1 MSDEMLEDLATH
13 AGISVFWRD
22 QSGADRRVSAESLRA
37 ILAATGLPAA
47 NDGDLRDSR
56 MRLKDENVKRD
67 FFASRVGE
75 PIDLPLAAALTQV
88 EATLEDGT
96 RRLIRPIAGA
106 DGLALPGFDSPGYH
120 RLHLPGGDRT
130 VAVAPERCTTFAD
143 LNGGAPGW
151 GLAAQVYSLR
161 SDYDCGVGDFGGVAA
176 LARSAARL
184 GADFLAIS
192 PVHALFG
199 ASPDRYSPY
208 SPSTRLFYNPLCADP
223 ALVFPDALIRRAV
236 EAAGLGSRMKTLS
249 QAPVID
255 WAAGHAAKHA
265 LFRAL
270 FDLLPG
276 AGGDVFA
283 DFRKFRDG
291 ASDLLKDFALFEV
304 LHGAQC
310 GADPALWSWRRWPEG
325 LSGPRAA
332 RDFAAARPEEMDFQ
346 IFLQWLVSRGY
357 EAAQRACRDNGM
369 RAGLIADLA
378 IGMDP
383 EGAHAWARPDEVLH
397 GLTIG
402 APPDY
407 YSAEGQN
414 WGLTGFSP
422 RGLAA
427 KQFAPFIDTL
437 RANLRHSGGLR
448 IDHVMGLSRLWLIPE
463 GGGALDGA
471 YVDYPAKTLYRLA
484 ALESWR
490 HGALVIGEDLG
501 TLPNGYQDQLAAQG
515 VAGMR
520 VLRFE
525 RDGDGFK
532 PPWAWSPAAAAL
544 TSTHDMISTAGWWK
558 GADLAA
564 GPWNGLQGEPERQ
577 RLEDIRAWDRGL
589 LWAAFQQAGVASG
602 ERPAPEDA
610 APVVDAAL
618 DYVAR
623 TPCALKLIP
632 LEDAVASDVQPN
644 VPGTTV
650 EKPNWRHRFVTPAG
664 DLLDEA
670 ARARLARLG
679 PPRAL
684 PHVT

>member
-1 MSDEMLEDLATH
+1 MSDELLEDLATR
-13 AGISVFWRD
+13 AGVSIFWRD

-37 ILAATGLPAA
+37 ILAALELPAS
-47 NDGDLRDSR
+47 NDGDLRHSL
-56 MRLKDENVKRD
+56 RLIEDEGGKRD
-67 FFASRVGE
+67 GFAVRVGE
-75 PIDLPLAAALTQV
+75 SIPLPLAGAATPV

-96 RRLIRPIAGA
+96 RRLIRPVETAS
-106 DGLALPGFDSPGYH
+106 GLALPGFDAPGYH
-120 RLHLPGGDRT
+120 RLHLPGGDR
-130 VAVAPERCTTFAD
+130 VLAVAPERCTTFAD
-143 LNGGAPGW
+143 LSGGASGW

-161 SDYDCGVGDFGGVAA
+161 GDHDCGIGDFGGVAA
-176 LARSAARL
+176 LARSAAGL

-199 ASPDRYSPY
+199 ATPDHYSPY
-208 SPSTRLFYNPLCADP
+208 SPSTRLFYNPLCASA
-223 ALVFPDALIRRAV
+223 ALVFPESLIRRAV
-236 EAAGLGSRMKTLS
+236 ETAGLGERMNRLAD
-249 QAPVID
+249 APQID
-255 WAAGHAAKHA
+255 WPAGHAAKRA

-270 FDLLPG
+270 YDLLPK
-276 AGGDVFA
+276 AGKKTLA
-283 DFRKFRDG
+283 DFRAFRDG

-304 LHGAQC
+304 LHGAQS

-325 LSGPRAA
+325 LGPREAKKS
-332 RDFAAARPEEMDFQ
+332 AAARSEEMEFQ
-346 IFLQWLVSRGY
+346 IFLQWLVARSYG
-357 EAAQRACRDNGM
+357 AAQRACRDNGM

-378 IGMDP
+378 IGIDP
-383 EGAHAWARPDEVLH
+383 SGAHAWARPDEVLQ

-427 KQFAPFIDTL
+427 KTFEPFIDTL

-501 TLPNGYQDQLAAQG
+501 TLPMGYQDQLAAQG

-525 RDGDGFK
+525 RDANGFRA
-532 PPWAWSPAAAAL
+532 PEAWSPQAAAL

-558 GADLAA
+558 GADLE
-564 GPWNGLQGEPERQ
+564 GEAERQ
-577 RLEDIRAWDRGL
+577 ELEDIRAWDRGL
-589 LWAAFQQAGVASG
+589 LWWAFQQAGVASG

-610 APVVDAAL
+610 EPVVEAAL
-618 DYVAR
+618 SFIAKTSCV
-623 TPCALKLIP
+623 LKLVS
-632 LEDAVASDVQPN
+632 LEDALASDVQPN

-664 DLLDEA
+664 DLLDES
-670 ARARLARLG
+670 ARARLTRLG
-679 PPRAL
+679 PPRAS
-684 PHVT
+684 P